1 MTLKPGQSTRHELL
15 RSPELYTSDKPGCL
29 AQCSPLVGQ
38 CQWDQTD
45 MKYIFTKL
53 FARNNQIIKMVRN
66 VC

>member
-1 MTLKPGQSTRHELL
+1 MELL
-15 RSPELYTSDKPGCL
+15 HSPELRDSGNFILETSSPTVW
-29 AQCSPLVGQ
+29 ARCSPLVGQ

-53 FARNNQIIKMVRN
+53 FARNNRIIKMVRN